1 MDDTPTDVIPDESL
15 AGDMLPIVL
24 LASVLVSFGGYG
36 TLLILGSSIHPMAYV
51 LPTLL
56 LMATWAAELLR
67 GWGKKHRASALI
79 ASSYALL
86 PAGSAAIFSVENNM
100 LIYLAPIGVLLTA
113 LMVSGNS
120 GFQLTIAYA
129 LTLIVACFAART
141 PFLVAVVPAI
151 AAVSVVFGTAW
162 LGWLAAYSMRG
173 TIEWALETN
182 KKSERREN
190 LLRSTQSELEHALL
204 DRDRLNY
211 QLKALNVDLEAARA
225 AAEAAYRSKASFMA
239 TMSHELRT
247 PLNLVIGFSTAM
259 VEHPEMYGD
268 EALPPVYRADLLE
281 IQQSGKHLLSLIN
294 DILDLAKVEAGRL
307 ELNLAALDVVPLLN
321 ETLKSSQALV
331 RDRPLT
337 LSAAFPARLP
347 PVWADEVRVRQVLL
361 NLLSNACKFSKHGTV
376 TLGGRV
382 EQGQV
387 VVWVRDT
394 GIGIASGD
402 QQRVFGEFEQVEN
415 HDAKQQSGTG
425 LGLSICRWLVQLHG
439 GQLWL
444 ESELG
449 RGSTF
454 SFSLPTVDA
463 RRDHEAPADPPH
475 AFAALAAE
483 TELQR

>member
-1 MDDTPTDVIPDESL
+1 MDNIPTNVIPDESL
-15 AGDMLPIVL
+15 ASDMLPIVL

-36 TLLILGSSIHPMAYV
+36 TLLILGSSIHPLAYV

-56 LMATWAAELLR
+56 LLATWLAELLR
-67 GWGKKHRASALI
+67 GWGRLHQASALV
-79 ASSYALL
+79 AFSYALL
-86 PAGSAAIFSVENNM
+86 PAGSAAIFSVDRNM
-100 LIYLAPIGVLLTA
+100 LIYVAPIGVLLTA
-113 LMVSGNS
+113 LMVSGNMA
-120 GFQLTIAYA
+120 FLLTLAYA

-141 PFLVAVVPAI
+141 PFMLAVVPVI
-151 AAVSVVFGTAW
+151 AAVGVMFGTSW
-162 LGWLAAYSMRG
+162 LAWLAAFSMRG

-182 KKSERREN
+182 QKSERREN
-190 LLRSTQSELEHALL
+190 LLRSTQSELEHSLL

-225 AAEAAYRSKASFMA
+225 AAEAAYRSKSSFMA

-268 EALPPVYRADLLE
+268 EPLPPMYRADLLE
-281 IQQSGKHLLSLIN
+281 IQQSGRHLLSLIN

-331 RDRPLT
+331 RERPLT
-337 LSAAFPARLP
+337 LSPAFPPQLP

-361 NLLSNACKFSKHGTV
+361 NLISNACKFSKRGTITV
-376 TLGGRV
+376 GGRA
-382 EQGQV
+382 EPGQV

-394 GIGIASGD
+394 GIGIAAGD

-454 SFSLPTVDA
+454 SFSLPTVDMPQHA
-463 RRDHEAPADPPH
+463 SQPAEPPR
-475 AFAALAAE
+475 ALAAVTAD
-483 TELQR
+483 TELQ